1 MKKRY
6 KNIVC
11 ACIVSICTICLTAC
25 GAKKGTSEA
34 ISTDSNATVQ
44 ELQTEQD
51 YRTAIENLG
60 TDEDS
65 LKLKVEY
72 FNALWQMDVFTESD
86 FESLVLV
93 YEKLGYV
100 EEMRETLIRK
110 HTYYPSEENIVDISD
125 IVITKDST
133 DELVAPLMK
142 ELTLYI
148 GDKTTDNVKVLVTS
162 SDWCSAMQDDLLGV
176 SRKTK
181 YIGDTYVAQ
190 IISDV
195 YSTTICIFWDDNSI
209 SYYRC
214 SDAGVIWGSTYC
226 NGSSYNG
233 EYTISYFDVD
243 GNFIKECR
251 GIFKNGISVGTFQM
265 DFDGDTYVG
274 EFDDAGLT
282 MVEQNEDV
290 SENGGVT
297 YAYNSSGRKY
307 LYVENISVD
316 SFVIDNAYLG
326 LPLYEEWK

>member
-93 YEKLGYV
+93 YENLGYV

-110 HTYYPSEENIVDISD
+110 HTYYPSEDNLALISN
-125 IVITKDST
+125 VVVAKDSS
-133 DELVAPLMK
+133 DEAVASLMQA
-142 ELTLYI
+142 LTTYI
-148 GDKTTDNVKVLVTS
+148 DDKTTDNVKILIA
-162 SDWCSAMQDDLLGV
+162 SDDWQQAMQDDLLGV

-181 YIGDTYVAQ
+181 YTGDGYVAQ

-195 YSTTICIFWDDNSI
+195 YSTTIYILWDDGKI

-214 SDAGVIWGSTYC
+214 SDAGVIWGSTSY
-226 NGSSYNG
+226 GDSSYNG
-233 EYTISYFDVD
+233 EYTITYYDVD
-243 GNFIKECR
+243 SNFIKECR
-251 GIFKNGISVGTFQM
+251 GTFTDGISTGNFEM
-265 DFDGDTYVG
+265 DYDGDTYMG
-274 EFDDAGLT
+274 EFDEAGIT
-282 MVEQNEDV
+282 TVAQNEDV
-290 SENGGVT
+290 SKQGGVT
-297 YAYNSSGRKY
+297 YAYNNSGREY
-307 LYVENISVD
+307 LYVENISID
-316 SFVIDNAYLG
+316 SFVIDNIYLG
-326 LPLYEEWK
+326 LPLYEEW

>member
-6 KNIVC
+6 KNIIC

-51 YRTAIENLG
+51 YRTAIEKLG

-72 FNALWQMDVFTESD
+72 FNALWQMDVFTEGD
-86 FESLVLV
+86 FDSLILI
-93 YEKLGYV
+93 YEELGYM
-100 EEMRETLIRK
+100 EEVRETLIRK
-110 HTYYPSEENIVDISD
+110 HTYYPSEENLALISNVVVAKDSSDQAVATLMQELTTYIVDKS
-125 IVITKDST
+125 
-133 DELVAPLMK
+133 
-142 ELTLYI
+142 
-148 GDKTTDNVKVLVTS
+148 TDNVNVLIVS
-162 SDWCSAMQDDLLGV
+162 EDWIKAMQDDLLGV
-176 SRKTK
+176 SRRTK
-181 YIGDTYVAQ
+181 YTGDSYVAQ
-190 IISDV
+190 IISDT
-195 YSTTICIFWDDNSI
+195 YSTTIYILWNDGVLT
-209 SYYRC
+209 YYKC
-214 SDAGVIWGSTYC
+214 SEAGVVWGSTSWSD
-226 NGSSYNG
+226 SSYNG
-233 EYTISYFDVD
+233 TYEITYYNQD
-243 GNFIKECR
+243 GSFIKECR
-251 GIFKNGISVGTFQM
+251 GTFTDGISTGSFEM